1 MAYATSTYLA
11 IAAVAA
17 AGAGAYTQDKA
28 AKGAAKDRED
38 AEEVGKA
45 EAAAQR
51 NEQIRQQVREER
63 IRRATIM
70 QGAQNTGVSA
80 SSGELGSLGAL
91 QTSIGAN
98 IGSMARQQASAN
110 AVGNLMQSA
119 ADKEAAGARGAAI
132 GNFASSVF
140 SAGAGI
146 SAQNAAATQ
155 PATVANTTPGQNMS
169 PATMPNPYD
178 RNNIFQ

>member
-1 MAYATSTYLA
+1 MAFATSTYLA

-28 AKGAAKDRED
+28 AKGAAKDREE
-38 AEEVGKA
+38 AEDVAKA

-51 NEQIRQQVREER
+51 NEQVRQQVREER

-70 QGAQNTGVSA
+70 QSAQNTGVGG

-132 GNFASSVF
+132 GSFASSVF
-140 SAGAGI
+140 SAGSGI
-146 SAQNAAATQ
+146 YTQNEAQQTATAAT
-155 PATVANTTPGQNMS
+155 TTPGQNMS

-178 RNNIFQ
+178 RKNIFQ